1 MKHQHEYKD
10 WILPQRVFPSK
21 EREDKTMRDVIQ
33 IFIHGSTQLSTRTS
47 WTSGRL
53 WAKSR
58 RTALRTKA
66 PSEHSFQKEVRTSAE
81 EREPRGLAESSRQ
94 ADVDKTAGHRRHK
107 TKTVSRRPRGRS
119 SILWRKQTTG
129 DMHLSCSHPS
139 EATTHIAS
147 DCKAKN
153 YDVQPLRKGSVDHKR
168 LRNDHHRFPLKHWK
182 VFAKASNSTFFFF
195 RLRVM
200 PKQGEHVGR
209 FSNWNIT
216 LGARAINAR
225 STFHQFHKDQGT
237 PLLQSWAGNELSRNT
252 SATLTR

>member
-81 EREPRGLAESSRQ
+81 EREPWVLVESSRQ
-94 ADVDKTAGHRRHK
+94 AETTSTRPEVIAVTRQRQDREDHEDGHRYCGGNRRQAICICPAFIHQK
-107 TKTVSRRPRGRS
+107 QPPTLYLTAKRRTKTFSRC
-119 SILWRKQTTG
+119 T
-129 DMHLSCSHPS
+129 
-139 EATTHIAS
+139 
-147 DCKAKN
+147 
-153 YDVQPLRKGSVDHKR
+153 KG
-168 LRNDHHRFPLKHWK
+168 
-182 VFAKASNSTFFFF
+182 A
-195 RLRVM
+195 
-200 PKQGEHVGR
+200 
-209 FSNWNIT
+209 
-216 LGARAINAR
+216 
-225 STFHQFHKDQGT
+225 
-237 PLLQSWAGNELSRNT
+237 
-252 SATLTR
+252 